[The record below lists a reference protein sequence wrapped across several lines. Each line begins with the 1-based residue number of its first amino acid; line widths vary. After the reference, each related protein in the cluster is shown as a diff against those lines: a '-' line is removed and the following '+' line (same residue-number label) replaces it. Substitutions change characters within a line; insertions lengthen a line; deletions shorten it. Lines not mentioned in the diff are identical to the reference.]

1 MVLVVVVQVGR
12 LVASSLLAFGFEV
25 GGERPSLDRV
35 PGGEGGVQCLV
46 GL

>member
-1 MVLVVVVQVGR
+1 MVVVGVQVDR
-12 LVASSLLAFGFEV
+12 LVASRLLVFGFEV

-35 PGGEGGVQCLV
+35 PGGGDGVQCLV